1 MPPKAKFTEKEIIDT
16 AIDIVEQDG
25 IDALTAR
32 RLGAELGSSARPI
45 FTTFK
50 CMDDVITM
58 TTARADEIY
67 TNYVKQGL
75 TEDLPF
81 KGVGMSY
88 IRFAT
93 DHSKLFRLLFMHESA
108 QTQNA
113 DSVLKHIEPNYDLIL
128 NSIINIYGIEK
139 DLAYKLY
146 MHIWIYTH
154 GIAVLIATK
163 VCSFT
168 TDEASQMLTQV
179 FTGLLIRAKKGE
191 LQ

>member
-67 TNYVKQGL
+67 TSYVKQGL
-75 TEDLPF
+75 TEQLPF

-93 DHSKLFRLLFMHESA
+93 DHPKLFRLLFMHESA